1 MMSTC
6 IFQGFIFMID
16 KKLIEKKL
24 RRIEDFLKEL
34 EIVKID
40 TIEDFKEDIVT
51 KRFIERNIELA
62 IEQMIDICKHFVSGF
77 DLKEPE
83 TYTECL
89 DILAKERIILEENLD
104 TYKSMVRFRNILIHA
119 YEGVNDSITYGIY
132 KKRLEDFRLF
142 TKEIRGYL
150 LI

>member
-1 MMSTC
+1 
-6 IFQGFIFMID
+6 MID

-62 IEQMIDICKHFVSGF
+62 IEQMIDICKHFVSGL

-89 DILAKERIILEENLD
+89 DILAKDRIILEENLD

-119 YEGVNDSITYGIY
+119 YEGVDDSITYGIY
-132 KKRLEDFRLF
+132 KKRLGDFRLF
-142 TKEIRGYL
+142 TKEIREYL
-150 LI
+150 LLI